1 MTVALTPAQKQA
13 KKEAKRLLA
22 ATQHGSNAPVRR
34 AAHTP
39 VANVTGTPE
48 LHTGDMALGKLPSV
62 DIGMDVDLA
71 AARKTVIE
79 PADATAL
86 DKDNLEGLA
95 FAEQGVKIIIAKS
108 QEKNAAST
116 VYCSVN
122 GKGAECWDENRR
134 RWFELAWLPVDR
146 LIIVKRK
153 YVEVLM
159 RARKIDIQTD
169 VGSTNDENPHNR
181 VIRNTQQV
189 NGVSIMGD
197 TNPDM
202 GKVAEWARRIMTE
215 SL

>member
-1 MTVALTPAQKQA
+1 MTVALTPEQKQA
-13 KKEAKRLLA
+13 KRDAKA
-22 ATQHGSNAPVRR
+22 AAKQHGGNAPVRR
-34 AAHTP
+34 AANTP
-39 VANVTGTPE
+39 VANVTGNHE

-62 DIGMDVDLA
+62 DISMGVDLA
-71 AARKTVIE
+71 AARETVIE

-86 DKDNLEGLA
+86 DKDGLA
-95 FAEQGVKIIIAKS
+95 ALDFAEQGVKIMIAKS

-122 GKGAECWDENRR
+122 GKGAECWDESRR

-146 LIIVKRK
+146 LITVKRK

-181 VIRNTQQV
+181 VVRNTQQV
-189 NGVSIMGD
+189 NGISIMGD

-202 GKVAEWARRIMTE
+202 GKVSEWVRRIMTE
-215 SL
+215 AL